1 MKAVIMAGGKGTR
14 LRPLTCA
21 IPKPLVPLLGKPVMA
36 YGLELLKRHGI
47 RDIAVTLQYL
57 PDAIRNYF
65 EDGTAYGVNLH
76 YFEEETPLGTAG
88 SVKNAEAFLDET
100 FVVVSGDALTDFDLE
115 PAIRFHRER
124 GAVATIVLAHVDNPL
139 EYGVVITD
147 DDGRIRRFLEKPGW
161 GEVFSDKVNTGIY
174 ILEPR
179 IFSFYEPNREFD
191 FSKDLFPLL
200 MARGEP
206 LYGYVAKGYWSDI
219 GNLAQY
225 RQAQF
230 DLLDGKVN
238 LSLPGREIAPGVR
251 AESGAVIED
260 GATVVGPAFLG
271 RDVRV
276 QCGARIDGY
285 TVVGCGS
292 ILKAGASVK
301 RGILWDGVVVEGGA
315 ELRGTTLCS
324 RVHVGKQAALF
335 EGSVVGERTDIG
347 EKATVQAGV
356 KVWPAKRVETGAAVV
371 TSVIWGEGAGRRLF
385 GRYGV
390 CGLANVAIT
399 PDVAGRVAQSLG
411 STLSVGATVA
421 VSDDGNPFAGVIK
434 QAVAAGLH
442 GSGVHTLDLGAVATP
457 AARHAARTLDVSAGV
472 HVRHETAKNQEWI
485 RLLFFDGRGVPF
497 DKGRERKIENAYD
510 QEDFRRV
517 LPAEIGTGR
526 VVPGQTAAYVEAL
539 VEAVDAAVIRRR
551 RFRVCLQHD
560 ARLHATVQ
568 ALMTALGVEAI
579 SLSPTEPLAT
589 VAKVTAASGADMGA
603 VLDPAGEALVLVCDD
618 GRMVEPAQLEA
629 LRVMSHLAARV
640 GQHIA
645 LPVTAPSALDE
656 LAQRLKGQV
665 VRTQANPAAL
675 MGACANL
682 PFQPLFDAFYTLARL
697 LEFLA
702 VRDVS
707 LAALCAQLP
716 NVGIVRV
723 EVDCRWTEKGKVM
736 RRLIEETAGERVELL
751 DGVKVYHEDG
761 WTLVLPDAEEPVV
774 HIVAEAPDAERA
786 DARIRAYVTRIH
798 QYQER

>member
-21 IPKPLVPLLGKPVMA
+21 IPKPMVPLLGKPVMA
-36 YGLELLKRHGI
+36 YGIELLKRHGI
-47 RDIAVTLQYL
+47 RDIAVTLQHL
-57 PDAIRNYF
+57 PDAIRNHF
-65 EDGTAYGVNLH
+65 EDGAAYGVHLH

-115 PAIRFHRER
+115 PAIRFHRAR
-124 GAVATIVLAHVDNPL
+124 GAVATIVLTHVENPL

-147 DDGRIRRFLEKPGW
+147 ADGRIRRFLEKPGW

-174 ILEPR
+174 ILEPC
-179 IFSFYEPNREFD
+179 IFSFYEKNREFD

-206 LYGYVAKGYWSDI
+206 LYGYVAEGYWSDI

-238 LSLPGREIAPGVR
+238 VTLPGREIAPGVR
-251 AESGAVIED
+251 AEAGVVIED

-276 QCGARIDGY
+276 QRGAVIDGY
-285 TVVGCGS
+285 TVIGSGS

-301 RGILWDGVVVEGGA
+301 RSILWDRVVVEGGA

-324 RVHVGKQAALF
+324 RVHVGKRAALF
-335 EGSVVGERTDIG
+335 EGSAVGERAEIG

-356 KVWPAKRVETGAAVV
+356 KVWPAKRVETGAAVQ
-371 TSVIWGEGAGRRLF
+371 TSVIWGDCASRRLF
-385 GRYGV
+385 GHYGV
-390 CGLANVAIT
+390 CGLANVTIT
-399 PDVAGRVAQSLG
+399 PDVAGRIAQSLG
-411 STLSVGATVA
+411 STLPVGAIVA
-421 VSDDGNPFAGVIK
+421 VSDDGMPFARVIK

-442 GSGVHTLDLGAVATP
+442 GSGIHTLDLGAVATP
-457 AARHAARTLDVSAGV
+457 AARFAARTLDVSAGV
-472 HVRHETAKNQEWI
+472 HVRHETAKEQEWI
-485 RLLFFDGRGVPF
+485 RLLFFDGQGVPY
-497 DKGRERKIENAYD
+497 DRGRERKIENAYA

-526 VVPGQTAAYVEAL
+526 EAPGQTAAYVAAL
-539 VEAVDAAVIRRR
+539 VAAVDAAILRQR
-551 RFRVCLQHD
+551 RFRVCLQYD

-568 ALMTALGVEAI
+568 ALTTGLGVEVV
-579 SLSPTEPLAT
+579 SLSPSEPRDT
-589 VAKVTAASGADMGA
+589 VARVTAASGCDLGA
-603 VLDPAGEALVLVCDD
+603 VLVPTGEALVLIRED
-618 GRMVEPAQLEA
+618 GCVVEPPQQEA
-629 LRVMSHLAARV
+629 LQVISHLAARV
-640 GQHIA
+640 GQKIA
-645 LPVTAPSALDE
+645 LPVTAPSPLDD

-665 VRTQANPAAL
+665 VRTQANPGAL
-675 MGACANL
+675 MRACPDL

-702 VRDVS
+702 VRNVS
-707 LAALCAQLP
+707 LAALCGLLP
-716 NVGIVRV
+716 DVEILRV
-723 EVDCRWTEKGKVM
+723 DVDFQWTEKGKVM
-736 RRLIEETAGERVELL
+736 RRLIEETKGERVELL

-774 HIVAEAPDAERA
+774 HIVAEASNPERA
-786 DARIRAYVTRIH
+786 DERIRAYAAKIH
-798 QYQER
+798 RFQER